1 MPKSRQAKPAPAAK
15 KRPSR
20 SARRSARNP
29 VGRPPAAFALIRAGA
44 VLTPEGTIPDGAILA
59 RGKRIL
65 AVGRYKRL
73 EAAARRLHNRSRR
86 FVLEVFDRRG
96 LIAIPGL
103 VDIHQH
109 GGGGADYMDA
119 TPEAIRTILRLHAQ
133 DGTTSLLPT
142 LMTASRKEIEKAAQ
156 AVDQVRRE
164 SRRGRSRTQAETG
177 ALPDILGL
185 HVEGPFIAAAKRGA
199 QPEKHIRRFDAGEI
213 QALAKAV
220 KTPIRVVTL
229 APERPGAAAFI
240 KFLRGRGILAS
251 AGHSEATFEQ
261 ALAGFEAGI
270 SHGTHLYNA
279 MSGFGHR
286 APGLAGALLLND
298 EASVELIADGH
309 HLHPATVFLTLAAK
323 PAEKAVL
330 VTDATRPA
338 GLQTEPQRTE
348 DGALYGSSLTLL
360 QAVRN
365 VMRWSGWPLADV
377 LPLATSNP
385 ARVLGLEKKKGAL
398 AKGFDADVVL
408 LDKNLRVHDVFIGG
422 RAAFPVEGR
431 RRPRG
436 REKR

>member
-1 MPKSRQAKPAPAAK
+1 MPRNTKPAPAAQ
-15 KRPSR
+15 KRLPK
-20 SARRSARNP
+20 SARNP
-29 VGRPPAAFALIRAGA
+29 VGRPPASFALIRAGA

-65 AVGRYKRL
+65 AVGRFKKL
-73 EAAARRLHNRSRR
+73 EAAARRLHDRSRR

-119 TPEAIRTILRLHAQ
+119 TPEAIRTVLRLHAQ

-142 LMTASRKEIEKAAQ
+142 LMTASRRDIEKAAR

-164 SRRGRSRTQAETG
+164 SRSGRGAKAAG

-185 HVEGPFIAAAKRGA
+185 HVEGPHIAAGKRGA
-199 QPEKHIRRFDAGEI
+199 QPESHIRPFAVEELK
-213 QALAKAV
+213 ALAKAV
-220 KTPIRVVTL
+220 KTPVRVVTL
-229 APERPGAAAFI
+229 APERPGAEAYI
-240 KFLRGRGILAS
+240 QFLRRRGIIAS

-298 EASVELIADGH
+298 EATVELIADGH
-309 HLHPATVFLTLAAK
+309 HLHPATIFLTLAAK

-338 GLQTEPQRTE
+338 GLETEPQRTK

-365 VMRWSGWPLADV
+365 VMKWSGWPLADV

-398 AKGFDADVVL
+398 AKGFDADIVL
-408 LDKNLRVHDVFIGG
+408 LDKELRVRDVFIGG

-431 RRPRG
+431 RRASG
-436 REKR
+436 RSKH

>member
-1 MPKSRQAKPAPAAK
+1 MPQAKIVKPKPAARGRTK
-15 KRPSR
+15 KT
-20 SARRSARNP
+20 ARNP
-29 VGRPPAAFALIRAGA
+29 VGRPPASFALIRAGA
-44 VLTPEGTIPDGAILA
+44 VLTPEGTIPDGAVLA

-65 AVGRYKRL
+65 AVGRFKKL

-119 TPEAIRTILRLHAQ
+119 TPEAVRTILRIHAQ

-142 LMTASRKEIEKAAQ
+142 LMTASRQAVEKAARV
-156 AVDQVRRE
+156 VDGVRRE
-164 SRRGRSRTQAETG
+164 SRRGRDAAGTG
-177 ALPDILGL
+177 ALPEILGL
-185 HVEGPFIAAAKRGA
+185 HLEGPHIAAGKRGA
-199 QPEKHIRRFDAGEI
+199 QPAGPIRRFAAGEI

-220 KTPIRVVTL
+220 RTPIRIVTL
-229 APERPGAAAFI
+229 APELPGAAAYV
-240 KFLRGRGILAS
+240 KLLHGRGIIAS

-309 HLHPATVFLTLAAK
+309 HLHPATIFLTLAAK

-338 GLQTEPQRTE
+338 GLETEPQRTKE
-348 DGALYGSSLTLL
+348 GALFGSCLTLL

-365 VMRWSGWPLADV
+365 VIRWSGWPLADV

-385 ARVLGLEKKKGAL
+385 ARILGLEKKKGAL
-398 AKGFDADVVL
+398 AKGFDADIVL
-408 LDKNLRVHDVFIGG
+408 LDRELRVRDVFVGG
-422 RAAFPVEGR
+422 RAAFPVESRRKASGR
-431 RRPRG
+431 P
-436 REKR
+436 KH